1 MGQHTRIRGASTQ
14 PPRRSLRRLRSPSGF
29 FFEQHPRRRRHI
41 STRFAPRA
49 VHRTPSASAS
59 VISGSR
65 AAQRSCSF
73 SRRCPSMMRAHSAS
87 HSQSTRS
94 ASGSGGRS
102 ARARARPLE
111 YGRVGLHG
119 TTRQRLGHFS
129 IPLTHAQCSLQS
141 SLFFRDLW
149 SSHCIF
155 QVSSRCAVP
164 WVFATAPSGPISCR
178 VTSLLQSFEFA
189 PLPSWFWC
197 GFLQW
202 TWRHLCCC
210 KGERALYNE
219 RNRRGHLQNQARG
232 M

>member
-1 MGQHTRIRGASTQ
+1 
-14 PPRRSLRRLRSPSGF
+14 
-29 FFEQHPRRRRHI
+29 
-41 STRFAPRA
+41 
-49 VHRTPSASAS
+49 
-59 VISGSR
+59 
-65 AAQRSCSF
+65 
-73 SRRCPSMMRAHSAS
+73 MMRAHSAS

-94 ASGSGGRS
+94 ASGSGGRC

-119 TTRQRLGHFS
+119 TNRQRLGHFS
-129 IPLTHAQCSLQS
+129 IPLTHAQCSLKS

-155 QVSSRCAVP
+155 QVSICCAVP

-202 TWRHLCCC
+202 TWRHLC
-210 KGERALYNE
+210 KGESRAYECYESTSSDLSGPMFTTVNFTSSLHFHLFLCLLLSPASTSPQDS
-219 RNRRGHLQNQARG
+219 RPACRVFVWSHPAGRLSRHGRRRS
-232 M
+232 